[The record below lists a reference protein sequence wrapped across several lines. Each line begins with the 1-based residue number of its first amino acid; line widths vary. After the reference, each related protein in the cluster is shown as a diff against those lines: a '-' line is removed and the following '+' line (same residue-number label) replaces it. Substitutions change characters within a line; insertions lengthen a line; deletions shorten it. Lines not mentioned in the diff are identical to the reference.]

1 MTEGQIESI
10 IESANLIVENKNAAP
25 FFIEAMPAEYK
36 ETWEVLSE
44 GKKNQIAAQSKYFTL
59 NTEYQV
65 RNFWETRDL
74 RESTSKMEKLEAI
87 NESKVEAPKGLGYDA
102 TGYGAELKK
111 RFNK

>member
-10 IESANLIVENKNAAP
+10 IESSTLIVENKNASP
-25 FFIEAMPAEYK
+25 YFIEAMPTEYR
-36 ETWEVLSE
+36 ETWEKLTE
-44 GKKNQIAAQSKYFTL
+44 GKKNQIAAQSKYHSL

-74 RESTSKMEKLEAI
+74 RESAPVMEKLHMI
-87 NESKVEAPKGLGYDA
+87 TESKVEDKKGLGYDA
-102 TGYGAELKK
+102 SVYTDQLKK